1 MCSFVIATATII
13 APSPSTKPPRHN
25 NKCEKLKNREYRR
38 LGNHKKLT
46 VVLALA
52 ESVPTAVTKTFA
64 VPLLQDGNFN

>member
-1 MCSFVIATATII
+1 MGET
-13 APSPSTKPPRHN
+13 
-25 NKCEKLKNREYRR
+25 ENREYRS

-52 ESVPTAVTKTFA
+52 ESCVPIAVTKTFA